1 MNVFFV
7 KATADEPLNLPF
19 YQMAIAPNW
28 QRPLAVA
35 FVAVLTALLHGLL
48 LVWYLNR
55 PAPPVVTEAM
65 PLPMI
70 DIALAAP
77 ASTPA
82 KSITPPEPPKPIIK
96 PAEKQAKPKPVVKP
110 KAKSEIKKK
119 IVKPETKQNE
129 TPPPAAPALSQSAQV
144 APAPPSPAAPTE
156 SKTQST
162 PVAKDIPANANAAY
176 LNNPKPN
183 YPRMARQ
190 RHWEGRVVLRVFVT
204 ADGHCGDLSV
214 QRSSG
219 HEALDEAAMDAVKQ
233 WRFVPGKHG
242 DSAVASWVNVPIEF
256 SLE

>member
-7 KATADEPLNLPF
+7 KTTTDEPLNLPF
-19 YQMAIAPNW
+19 YQMATIPNW

-55 PAPPVVTEAM
+55 PAPPVVTEAI

-77 ASTPA
+77 ASAPA
-82 KSITPPEPPKPIIK
+82 KPVTPPEPPKPVIK
-96 PAEKQAKPKPVVKP
+96 PAEKKAKPKPVVKP

-119 IVKPETKQNE
+119 IVKPETKQKE
-129 TPPPAAPALSQSAQV
+129 TPPPAAPALTQPAPV
-144 APAPPSPAAPTE
+144 APAPTHSAPTE

-162 PVAKDIPANANAAY
+162 PIAKDVPANANAAY

-219 HEALDEAAMDAVKQ
+219 HDALDEAAMDAVRQ

>member
-7 KATADEPLNLPF
+7 KATADAPLNLPF
-19 YQMAIAPNW
+19 YQMATIPNW

-48 LVWYLNR
+48 LLWYLNR
-55 PAPPVVTEAM
+55 PAPPVFTEAM

-77 ASTPA
+77 ASVPA
-82 KSITPPEPPKPIIK
+82 NPITPPEPPKPIIK
-96 PAEKQAKPKPVVKP
+96 PAEKQTKPKPVVKP

-119 IVKPETKQNE
+119 IVKPESKPTAM
-129 TPPPAAPALSQSAQV
+129 PPPAAPALNQ
-144 APAPPSPAAPTE
+144 PAPVATVPSPSVSTE
-156 SKTQST
+156 SKTPST
-162 PVAKDIPANANAAY
+162 PIAKDIPANANAAY

-183 YPRMARQ
+183 YPRTARQ
-190 RHWEGRVVLRVFVT
+190 RHWEGRVVLQVFVT
-204 ADGHCGDLSV
+204 ADGRCGELSV

-219 HEALDEAAMDAVKQ
+219 HEALDEAAMDAVRQ

-242 DSAVASWVNVPIEF
+242 DTAVASWVNVPIEF
-256 SLE
+256 ALE

>member
-19 YQMAIAPNW
+19 YQMAIAPHW

-35 FVAVLTALLHGLL
+35 IVAVLTALLHGLL

-65 PLPMI
+65 SLPMI

-77 ASTPA
+77 ASVSA
-82 KSITPPEPPKPIIK
+82 KAVTPPAPPKPIIK
-96 PAEKQAKPKPVVKP
+96 PPEKQTKPKPAVKP

-119 IVKPETKQNE
+119 IVKPETKQKE
-129 TPPPAAPALSQSAQV
+129 TPPPAAPALSQPAPV
-144 APAPPSPAAPTE
+144 TPAPARSAPTE

-162 PVAKDIPANANAAY
+162 PVAKDVPANANAAY

-219 HEALDEAAMDAVKQ
+219 HEALDEAAMDAVRQ

-242 DSAVASWVNVPIEF
+242 DTAVASWVNVPIEF
-256 SLE
+256 ALE